1 MLSLYN
7 KALQRSPLF
16 VTSLTTSF
24 CYGVGDGIAQKIEI
38 HQGKRSEIDK
48 KRLSVFALFGLAFGG
63 PVYYAWF
70 SKIDKMP
77 FLIEKIVKW
86 NEQRILT
93 HHFKNQLVHSI
104 KNNNIES
111 LSMRNFRVQHKNIF
125 DNIEK
130 PLIRS
135 KTVLVAK
142 IYADQFIFSVIYP
155 IFFMLTSGTM
165 LHIANNMD
173 EKDFS
178 KNKDLDYNQLIK
190 SGFNKSWQNVKDKF
204 AQIYVMDC
212 ALWPLVQMAN
222 FAFIP
227 SHLQPIFVNFIN
239 IGWNTFLSYASQ
251 NH

>member
-7 KALQRSPLF
+7 KALQRSPLL

-24 CYGVGDGIAQKIEI
+24 CYGIGDGIAQKIEI
-38 HQGKRSEIDK
+38 HQGKREEYDK
-48 KRLSVFALFGLAFGG
+48 KRLVVFTIFGLAFGG
-63 PVYYAWF
+63 PIYYAWF

-77 FLIEKIVKW
+77 FLIERIVKW
-86 NEQRILT
+86 NERRLLT
-93 HHFKNQLVHSI
+93 QHFRSQLSQNL
-104 KNNNIES
+104 KNNTIENM
-111 LSMRNFRVQHKNIF
+111 SMKNFRTQYKNNF

-142 IYADQFIFSVIYP
+142 IYADQFIFSVLYP
-155 IFFMLTSGTM
+155 IFFMITSGTM
-165 LHIANNMD
+165 LHIANNHQ
-173 EKDFS
+173 E
-178 KNKDLDYNQLIK
+178 NTLDSIVETTK
-190 SGFNKSWQNVKDKF
+190 VGFVKSWKNVKEKF
-204 AQIYVMDC
+204 AHIYVMDC

-227 SHLQPIFVNFIN
+227 SHLQPIFVNMVN

>member
-1 MLSLYN
+1 MLSFYN

-38 HQGKRSEIDK
+38 HQGKRTEIDK
-48 KRLSVFALFGLAFGG
+48 RRLGVFTLFGLALGG
-63 PVYYAWF
+63 PIYYAWF

-86 NEQRILT
+86 NEQRLLT
-93 HHFKNQLVHSI
+93 QHFRKQLSQNLKNNTLEDMSMKQFRLQFKN
-104 KNNNIES
+104 
-111 LSMRNFRVQHKNIF
+111 NFE
-125 DNIEK
+125 NIEK

-142 IYADQFIFSVIYP
+142 IYADQFIFSVLYP
-155 IFFMLTSGTM
+155 IFFMITSGTM

-173 EKDFS
+173 LENYD
-178 KNKDLDYNQLIK
+178 KNSVESVVE
-190 SGFNKSWQNVKDKF
+190 SGKTGFMKSWQNVKDKF

-227 SHLQPIFVNFIN
+227 SHLQPIFVNAIN

>member
-38 HQGKRSEIDK
+38 HQGKRTEIDT
-48 KRLSVFALFGLAFGG
+48 KRLAVFTVFGLAFGG
-63 PVYYAWF
+63 PIYYAWF

-86 NEQRILT
+86 NERRLLT
-93 HHFKNQLVHSI
+93 QHFRSQLSQNL
-104 KNNNIES
+104 KNNTIENM
-111 LSMRNFRVQHKNIF
+111 SMKNFRIQYKHNF

-142 IYADQFIFSVIYP
+142 IYADQFIFSVLYP
-155 IFFMLTSGTM
+155 IFFMITSGTM
-165 LHIANNMD
+165 LHIVNHHKENSI
-173 EKDFS
+173 ESVIENTKV
-178 KNKDLDYNQLIK
+178 
-190 SGFNKSWQNVKDKF
+190 GFMKSWSNVKEKF
-204 AQIYVMDC
+204 AHIYVMDC

-227 SHLQPIFVNFIN
+227 SHLQPIFVNMVN

>member
-1 MLSLYN
+1 MLSYYN
-7 KALQRSPLF
+7 RALQRSPLL

-24 CYGVGDGIAQKIEI
+24 CYGVGDTIAQKIEI
-38 HQGKRSEIDK
+38 SQGKRDTIDK
-48 KRLSVFALFGLAFGG
+48 KRLTVFAIFGLAFGG
-63 PVYYAWF
+63 PIYYAWF

-93 HHFKNQLVHSI
+93 QHFKNQLSNSI
-104 KNNNIES
+104 KSNTIENM
-111 LSMRNFRVQHKNIF
+111 SMRNFRVQYKNIF
-125 DNIEK
+125 ENIEK

-142 IYADQFIFSVIYP
+142 IYADQFIFSVLYP
-155 IFFMLTSGTM
+155 IFFMITSGTM
-165 LHIANNMD
+165 LHMAKYIDYD
-173 EKDFS
+173 EKKI
-178 KNKDLDYNQLIK
+178 KNNISMEIVK
-190 SGFNKSWQNVKDKF
+190 SGFVNSWQNVKEKF

-227 SHLQPIFVNFIN
+227 SHLQPIFVNMVN
-239 IGWNTFLSYASQ
+239 IGWNAFLSYASQ